1 MMISESIL
9 VNLPYAQLLGIAYLF
24 LLNLATMIC
33 FLIDKARASGRNS
46 RIPEATLLGLALV
59 GGSLGALLGMY
70 TVRHKTQKW
79 YFKFTIP
86 LMLAAQVALVVW
98 LLKSGFFEVA

>member
-1 MMISESIL
+1 MISESIL
-9 VNLPYAQLLGIAYLF
+9 LELPYAQLLGIAYLF
-24 LLNLATMIC
+24 LLNLVTMVC
-33 FLIDKARASGRNS
+33 FLVDKARAAGRSS

-70 TVRHKTQKW
+70 LVRHKTQKW

-86 LMLAAQVALVVW
+86 LMLVAQVMLVIL
-98 LLKSGFFEVA
+98 LLKSGLFEAT